1 MGLTKVVPRPPPAKS
16 RQFSSASN
24 GLQCRHG
31 SVAEDREHQKER
43 STEAP
48 AALQGTARQSSQDYL
63 GAISAPDLRS
73 NLLPLG
79 GSQNGA
85 NDMTNLLLVN
95 IVREMRSVPDHHILV
110 EGTLSVDEATD
121 LSWSIQL

>member
-1 MGLTKVVPRPPPAKS
+1 MEPYETLRCNRTSAPTPEAMSARLATKVTGSTSCGPPLLGSVVAVAVGLA
-16 RQFSSASN
+16 ASN
-24 GLQCRHG
+24 R
-31 SVAEDREHQKER
+31 R
-43 STEAP
+43 STP
-48 AALQGTARQSSQDYL
+48 
-63 GAISAPDLRS
+63 
-73 NLLPLG
+73 LPLG
-79 GSQNGA
+79 GSEDGT